1 MTIDQM
7 NKTIEKMRDCY
18 PFKNSDTEI
27 ILGRFENNF
36 RDGYVSVIAED
47 SNGTIIKMER
57 KVD

>member
-7 NKTIEKMRDCY
+7 NKTIEKMRDLY